1 MWKVVM
7 SIKRILFVDD
17 EPDIKEAF
25 RMGLENRGFKVDAF
39 TDPFLALSDFKKN
52 PASYDMVILDIKM
65 PTMDGFE
72 LYRQIRRIKDKVKVI
87 FFSATER
94 YFEDLKNLFP
104 AIDKRQFIR
113 KPITIDD
120 FVREVRAQLDLHS

>member
-1 MWKVVM
+1 M

-25 RMGLENRGFKVDAF
+25 KMGLENRGFKVDAF
-39 TDPFLALSDFKKN
+39 TDPFLALSDFRKS

-72 LYRQIRRIKDKVKVI
+72 LYRQMRRIKDKVKVI

-94 YFEDLKNLFP
+94 YFEDLNKLFP

-120 FVREVRAQLDLHS
+120 FVREIRAQLDLHS